1 MKAYKGYLIDLDG
14 TIYLGEEKIDA
25 GTRFVKRLQE
35 KNIPHLFV
43 TNNTT
48 KTPEQVQMRL
58 KTSFDITTTPE
69 HIYTA
74 TLATLD
80 YMKDMAK
87 GDTAYVIGES
97 GLKTAI
103 YGAFKRD
110 TENPAY
116 VVVGLDN
123 DLTYEKLTLATLA
136 IAKGAMF
143 IGTNPDL
150 NIPTE
155 RGLLP
160 GAGSINKLL
169 EVATRVKPIFIGKP
183 YAIIMNKAVE
193 RIGMARRDLL
203 MVGDNYLTDIRAGI
217 DNDIDSLLVTTGF
230 TKAQEVA
237 TLPIAPTHVVST
249 LDDWQL

>member
-14 TIYLGEEKIDA
+14 TIYLGEHKIDA

-183 YAIIMNKAVE
+183 NAIIMNKAVE
-193 RIGMARRDLL
+193 RIGMARRDLV

-230 TKAQEVA
+230 TKPQEVA

-249 LDDWQL
+249 LDDWHL

>member
-1 MKAYKGYLIDLDG
+1 MTHYKGYLIDLDG
-14 TIYLGEEKIDA
+14 TIYMGENKIPA
-25 GTRFVKRLQE
+25 GTRFVKRLQD
-35 KNIPHLFV
+35 KKIPHLFV

-48 KTPEQVQMRL
+48 KTPAQVQMRL
-58 KTSFDITTTPE
+58 KEEFDIITAEET
-69 HIYTA
+69 IYTA

-80 YMKDMAK
+80 YMDDMGK

-97 GLKTAI
+97 GLKSAI
-103 YGAFKRD
+103 YGSYKRE

-123 DLTYEKLTLATLA
+123 DLTYEKLTIATLA
-136 IAKGAMF
+136 IANGAMF

-169 EVATRVKPIFIGKP
+169 ETATRIKPIFIGKP
-183 YAIIMNKAVE
+183 NAIIMNKAVE
-193 RIGMARRDLL
+193 RIGLSRRDLI

-217 DNDIDSLLVTTGF
+217 DNDIASLLVTTGF
-230 TKAQEVA
+230 TKPDEVVG
-237 TLPIAPTHVVST
+237 LPIAPTHVIAS

>member
-14 TIYLGEEKIDA
+14 TIYLGEHKIDA

-183 YAIIMNKAVE
+183 NAIIMNKAVE
-193 RIGMARRDLL
+193 RIGMARRDLV

-217 DNDIDSLLVTTGF
+217 DNDIDTLLVTTGF
-230 TKAQEVA
+230 TKSEEVA

-249 LDDWQL
+249 LDDCHL

>member
-1 MKAYKGYLIDLDG
+1 MTHYKGYLIDLDG
-14 TIYLGEEKIDA
+14 TIYMGEDKIEA

-48 KTPEQVQMRL
+48 KTPAQVQARL
-58 KTSFDITTTPE
+58 RDKFDIITPE
-69 HIYTA
+69 TTIYTA

-80 YMKDMAK
+80 YMNDMAK

-97 GLKTAI
+97 GLKSAI
-103 YGAFKRD
+103 YANYKRD
-110 TENPAY
+110 TDNPAY

-155 RGLLP
+155 RGHLP
-160 GAGSINKLL
+160 GAGAINKLL
-169 EVATRVKPIFIGKP
+169 EVATRIKPIFIGKP
-183 YAIIMNKAVE
+183 NAIIMNKAVE
-193 RIGMARRDLL
+193 HIGMARRELL

-217 DNDIDSLLVTTGF
+217 DNDIDTLLVTTGF
-230 TKAQEVA
+230 TKAEEVPN
-237 TLPIAPTHVVST
+237 LPIAPTYVVAS
-249 LDDWQL
+249 LDDWEV

>member
-183 YAIIMNKAVE
+183 NAIIMNKAVE

>member
-48 KTPEQVQMRL
+48 KTPEQVQTRL

-183 YAIIMNKAVE
+183 NAIIMNKAVE

-249 LDDWQL
+249 LDDWKL